1 MEGIGYWLFLAA
13 LYFLL
18 SLMKKRQQKSARR
31 VLDEDESVQESDQ
44 QSGPFQ
50 SETLQEL
57 FNEIKNFGQDILEPG
72 ADEIADY
79 EFEDSTDTDEQP
91 EIIDETEPI
100 QTASTITEDFSEEYP
115 EHIHKKYPIQRKSS
129 LTRHSHFISPLLK
142 DADRLKQAI
151 ILKEVLG
158 KPRALKRSIR

>member
-1 MEGIGYWLFLAA
+1 MDSLGYWLFLLI
-13 LYFLL
+13 LYML
-18 SLMKKRQQKSARR
+18 SFMMKKRKQKSARR
-31 VLDEDESVQESDQ
+31 MLDEDESVQESDQ

-79 EFEDSTDTDEQP
+79 EFEEPTDTDEQP
-91 EIIDETEPI
+91 EIIDESEPV
-100 QTASTITEDFSEEYP
+100 QTARAIFEDFSEEYP
-115 EHIHKKYPIQRKSS
+115 EHIHKKYPIRKKVSP
-129 LTRHSHFISPLLK
+129 TGHFISPLLK
-142 DADRLKQAI
+142 DVDRLKQAI
-151 ILKEVLG
+151 ILKEVLD

>member
-13 LYFLL
+13 LYFLM

-31 VLDEDESVQESDQ
+31 MLDEDESVQESDQ

-57 FNEIKNFGQDILEPG
+57 FNEIKNFGQDILESG
-72 ADEIADY
+72 ADEIDDY
-79 EFEDSTDTDEQP
+79 EFEGPITTDEQP
-91 EIIDETEPI
+91 EIIDESEPI
-100 QTASTITEDFSEEYP
+100 QTARTIFEDFSEEYP
-115 EHIHKKYPIQRKSS
+115 EHIHKKYPIRKKES
-129 LTRHSHFISPLLK
+129 LTGHFHFISPLMK
-142 DADRLKQAI
+142 DVDRLKQAI
-151 ILKEVLG
+151 ILKEVLD

>member
-18 SLMKKRQQKSARR
+18 SLMKKRKQKSARHM
-31 VLDEDESVQESDQ
+31 LDEDESVQESDQ

-79 EFEDSTDTDEQP
+79 EFEEPTDTDEQP
-91 EIIDETEPI
+91 EIIDGSEPV
-100 QTASTITEDFSEEYP
+100 QTARAIFEDFSKEYP
-115 EHIHKKYPIQRKSS
+115 EHIHKKYPIRKKVSP
-129 LTRHSHFISPLLK
+129 TGHFISPLLK
-142 DADRLKQAI
+142 DVDRFKQAI
-151 ILKEVLG
+151 ILKEVLD

>member
-13 LYFLL
+13 LYFLM
-18 SLMKKRQQKSARR
+18 SLMKKRKQKSARR
-31 VLDEDESVQESDQ
+31 MLDEDESVQESDQ
-44 QSGPFQ
+44 QPGPFQ

-79 EFEDSTDTDEQP
+79 EFEEPTEKDEQP
-91 EIIDETEPI
+91 EIIDESENV
-100 QTASTITEDFSEEYP
+100 QTSRAIFEDFSEEYP
-115 EHIHKKYPIQRKSS
+115 EHIHKKYPIRKKVSP
-129 LTRHSHFISPLLK
+129 TGHFISPLLK
-142 DADRLKQAI
+142 DVDRLKQAI
-151 ILKEVLG
+151 ILKEVLD

>member
-31 VLDEDESVQESDQ
+31 MLDEDESVQESDQ
-44 QSGPFQ
+44 QPGPFQ

-79 EFEDSTDTDEQP
+79 EFEELTDTEEQP
-91 EIIDETEPI
+91 EIIDELEPV
-100 QTASTITEDFSEEYP
+100 QTVRAITKDFSEEYP
-115 EHIHKKYPIQRKSS
+115 EHIHKKYPIRKKESR
-129 LTRHSHFISPLLK
+129 TGHFIRPLLK
-142 DADRLKQAI
+142 DADTFKQAI

>member
-13 LYFLL
+13 LYFLM

-31 VLDEDESVQESDQ
+31 MLEEDELVQDSDQ
-44 QSGPFQ
+44 QSGHFQ
-50 SETLQEL
+50 SETLQDL

-72 ADEIADY
+72 TNEIDDY
-79 EFEDSTDTDEQP
+79 EFEDSTDAEDQP
-91 EIIDETEPI
+91 GIIDESESV
-100 QTASTITEDFSEEYP
+100 QTSRAIFEDFSEEYP
-115 EHIHKKYPIQRKSS
+115 EHIHKKYPIRKKVSP
-129 LTRHSHFISPLLK
+129 TGHFISPLLK
-142 DADRLKQAI
+142 DIDKFKQAI

>member
-13 LYFLL
+13 LYFLM

-31 VLDEDESVQESDQ
+31 MLEEDELVQDSDQ

-50 SETLQEL
+50 SETLQDL

-72 ADEIADY
+72 TNEIDDY
-79 EFEDSTDTDEQP
+79 EFEDSTDAEDQP
-91 EIIDETEPI
+91 GIIDESESV
-100 QTASTITEDFSEEYP
+100 QTSRAIFEDFSEEYP
-115 EHIHKKYPIQRKSS
+115 EHIHKKYPLRKKVSA
-129 LTRHSHFISPLLK
+129 TGHYISPLLK
-142 DADRLKQAI
+142 DSNRFKQAI

>member
-13 LYFLL
+13 LYFLM

-31 VLDEDESVQESDQ
+31 MLEEDELVQDSDQ

-50 SETLQEL
+50 SETLQDL

-72 ADEIADY
+72 TNEIDDY
-79 EFEDSTDTDEQP
+79 EFEDSTDAEDQP
-91 EIIDETEPI
+91 GIIDESESV
-100 QTASTITEDFSEEYP
+100 QTSRAIFEDFSEEYP
-115 EHIHKKYPIQRKSS
+115 EHIHKKYPIRKKVSP
-129 LTRHSHFISPLLK
+129 TGHFISPLLK
-142 DADRLKQAI
+142 DIDKFKQAI

>member
-18 SLMKKRQQKSARR
+18 SLMKKRQQKSAHRM
-31 VLDEDESVQESDQ
+31 LDQDESVQESDQ

-50 SETLQEL
+50 SETLQDL
-57 FNEIKNFGQDILEPG
+57 FNEIKNFGQDILEPS

-79 EFEDSTDTDEQP
+79 EFEESTDTDEQP
-91 EIIDETEPI
+91 EIIDESEPV
-100 QTASTITEDFSEEYP
+100 QTASAIFEDFSEKYP
-115 EHIHKKYPIQRKSS
+115 EHIHKKYPIRKKVSP
-129 LTRHSHFISPLLK
+129 TGHFISSILK
-142 DADRLKQAI
+142 DVDRLKQAI
-151 ILKEVLG
+151 ILKEVLD

>member
-31 VLDEDESVQESDQ
+31 MIDEDESVQESDQ
-44 QSGPFQ
+44 QSGSFQ

-57 FNEIKNFGQDILEPG
+57 FNEIKNFGQDILESG

-79 EFEDSTDTDEQP
+79 EFEEPTDTDEQP
-91 EIIDETEPI
+91 EIIDESEPV
-100 QTASTITEDFSEEYP
+100 QTARAIFEDFSEEYP
-115 EHIHKKYPIQRKSS
+115 EHIHKKYPIRKKVS
-129 LTRHSHFISPLLK
+129 TTGHFISPLLK
-142 DADRLKQAI
+142 DIDRLKQAI
-151 ILKEVLG
+151 ILKEVLD

>member
-18 SLMKKRQQKSARR
+18 SLMKKRKQKSARR
-31 VLDEDESVQESDQ
+31 MLDEDESVQESDQ

-79 EFEDSTDTDEQP
+79 EFEEPTDTDEQP
-91 EIIDETEPI
+91 EIIDESEPV
-100 QTASTITEDFSEEYP
+100 QTARAIFEDFSEEYP
-115 EHIHKKYPIQRKSS
+115 EHIHKKYPIRKKVSP
-129 LTRHSHFISPLLK
+129 TGHSISPLLK
-142 DADRLKQAI
+142 DVDRLKQAI
-151 ILKEVLG
+151 ILKEVLD

>member
-18 SLMKKRQQKSARR
+18 SLMKKRKQKSARR
-31 VLDEDESVQESDQ
+31 MLDEDESVQESDQ

-50 SETLQEL
+50 SETLQGL

-79 EFEDSTDTDEQP
+79 EFEEPTDTDEQP
-91 EIIDETEPI
+91 EIIDESEPV
-100 QTASTITEDFSEEYP
+100 QTARAIFEDFSEEYP
-115 EHIHKKYPIQRKSS
+115 EHIHKKYPIRKIVSP
-129 LTRHSHFISPLLK
+129 TGHYISPLLK
-142 DADRLKQAI
+142 DVDRFKQAI
-151 ILKEVLG
+151 ILKEVLD

>member
-13 LYFLL
+13 LYFLM

-31 VLDEDESVQESDQ
+31 MLEEDELVQDSDQ

-50 SETLQEL
+50 SETLQDL

-72 ADEIADY
+72 TNEIDDY
-79 EFEDSTDTDEQP
+79 EFEDSTDAEDQP
-91 EIIDETEPI
+91 GIIDESESV
-100 QTASTITEDFSEEYP
+100 QTSRAIFEDFSEEYP
-115 EHIHKKYPIQRKSS
+115 EHIHKKYPIRKKVSP
-129 LTRHSHFISPLLK
+129 TRLFISPLLK
-142 DADRLKQAI
+142 DVDRLKQAI
-151 ILKEVLG
+151 ILKEVLD